1 MPANSAV
8 TYDFTG
14 KVALITGGTDGIGL
28 AAAKAFVDAG
38 AKVLVVGRNAERGA
52 RAIEYLRR
60 GSDGAVGATCHD
72 TRFLAIDVSDP
83 AQVEIMV
90 AKAVEFFGRLDF
102 AVNNAAAE
110 FPLID
115 MADIPID
122 AVDHSIA
129 VDLRGTWLCMKHE
142 IESMLNS
149 GGGAIVNVSSV
160 NGFSSSAKAAMY
172 SATKHGMN
180 GLTTAAAKEYIAR
193 GIRINSVCPGAIETP
208 RRQRR
213 LPASQPNKWPRTT
226 PNTPTPFPSGAWVG
240 LMKWRRGFCGYV
252 RMRRRTWWGII
263 WWWMG
268 GFRRRGERET
278 GVIGEKREARDSNQ
292 SCVR

>member
-60 GSDGAVGATCHD
+60 GSDGAAGATCHD
-72 TRFLAIDVSDP
+72 TRFLAIDVSDS

-110 FPLID
+110 FPLVD

-142 IESMLNS
+142 IESMLKT

-160 NGFSSSAKAAMY
+160 NGFSSSVKAAMY

-213 LPASQPNKWPRTT
+213 LAGFTAEQVAAHYAKYADAVPLGRVGRAEEVAAGILWLCSDAASYV
-226 PNTPTPFPSGAWVG
+226 VG
-240 LMKWRRGFCGYV
+240 HHLV
-252 RMRRRTWWGII
+252 VD
-263 WWWMG
+263 G
-268 GFRRRGERET
+268 GLS
-278 GVIGEKREARDSNQ
+278 A
-292 SCVR
+292 